1 MKKFLFL
8 INEYLVNFWF
18 TIFLLSLGCLLIVF
32 IEPIAIVVVVEKCDV
47 LVKVYDS
54 LWILWK
60 IFLLPLAVISV
71 VINIFIWL
79 KDKKD
84 NSRKGLVSLI
94 ITLLSLSFS
103 FFLISGLINLNY
115 RIKGGDFYVKIGE
128 PKMMIDDSEQY
139 KTIKLAE
146 NINAEVERPLEK
158 WLNTPA
164 EVKNVFVRDGV
175 TYLTIDIL
183 SRNPDFSPGVSAFFI
198 NTNNQLREAII
209 SGETKTYICGAGLD
223 GNETTA
229 DNQTDTNGVITFIK
243 NLISLNQKAI
253 YYFDIENNIVKNIY
267 QQCLP

>member
-1 MKKFLFL
+1 MKKILFL

-18 TIFLLSLGCLLIVF
+18 TVFLLSLGCLMIIF
-32 IEPIAIVVVVEKCDV
+32 IEPIAIVIVVEKCDV

-54 LWILWK
+54 LWMFWK

-71 VINIFIWL
+71 VANIFIWL

-84 NSRKGLVSLI
+84 NSFKGLISLI
-94 ITLLSLSFS
+94 ITLLAISFS

-128 PKMMIDDSEQY
+128 PQMMVDNTEQY
-139 KTIKLAE
+139 KTIKTAD
-146 NINAEVERPLEK
+146 NINMEAERPIER

-164 EVKNVFVRDGV
+164 EIKNVFIKDGV
-175 TYLTIDIL
+175 TYLTVDIL
-183 SRNPDFSPGVSAFFI
+183 SRNLDFIPGVSDFFI
-198 NTNNQLREAII
+198 NKNEQLREVAI
-209 SGETKTYICGAGLD
+209 SAETKTYICGAGLD
-223 GNETTA
+223 GNDTTA
-229 DNQTDTNGVITFIK
+229 DNQTDTKGVITFIK

-253 YYFDIENNIVKNIY
+253 YYFDIENGVVQNIY